1 MFLVFK
7 GFMIR
12 FCRKG
17 FTVVMT
23 TSLMSDVPVGY
34 FSWIEYP
41 VMDPPQPK
49 TKTALAA
56 AFISNCGAQ
65 NGRLRVFNLLQ
76 KEGITIDSYG
86 ACNQNIAGGRG
97 ISISRVPALLYTL
110 SN

>member
-1 MFLVFK
+1 M
-7 GFMIR
+7 
-12 FCRKG
+12 
-17 FTVVMT
+17 VMT

-49 TKTALAA
+49 TKSALAA

-97 ISISRVPALLYTL
+97 ISISRVLSLLYTL